1 MKTVNGSGVRHE
13 LWFRFCTFLFG
24 IIFLLFFPLIIG
36 FVYGD
41 KVVASTLNLSVSSDI
56 VDLDISP
63 LGVTGSFAKSDN
75 INIAAST
82 TNATGYTLG
91 ISASSSDNYDRLINS
106 SSTSC
111 DNAGTN
117 TISTTGTKST
127 NCLTSINEATT
138 EEAFGALNGSN
149 YNGLWGYLPS
159 KYNST
164 SNSSFLPAPH
174 ASGDILDKTDSA
186 NATANTYTIAIGARV
201 DSTVKMDSYS
211 NTYNVL
217 LVSNAI
223 PYTITYNDG
232 VVSNMPVDVNSTS
245 ETTSVAISNLV
256 PVREGHTF
264 LGWCTVAPTTINN
277 IDTCVNGT
285 VYNAGDT
292 WIISDT
298 NVGNNNLI
306 LNAMWRKT
314 GGGGADA
321 TITVNIEVGAT
332 SVTFSNNT
340 DGSVT
345 ANSDGTKVHL
355 ISGETYTIFG
365 EYIEHS
371 AFSEWTITSGVIDNT
386 SSSVTTFVPD
396 GDATLTLS
404 VDYVPYMQDF
414 TLDTCVAT
422 ASNKD
427 VWVEDN
433 RDNEKYTVRYINGK
447 CWMTTNLNL
456 GSTSDT
462 MTLTPNDTNIKS
474 NYTLSQSTMS
484 NYKLYKANNKIC
496 SSSDPCYTYY
506 YWQIA
511 IAGTSVS
518 SSAGSSSNYDICPKG
533 WRLPTKSELTS
544 LKNVYSTGQTLTSS
558 PFNAVYSGYLS
569 DGSFSGLGVRGGL
582 LSSTRGAKD
591 GGGSYLYYTSTSS
604 GITDTYGYNEK
615 YEYGIRCIA
624 K

>member
-1 MKTVNGSGVRHE
+1 MKTANGSGIRYE
-13 LWFRFCTFLFG
+13 PWFRFCTFLFG
-24 IIFLLFFPLIIG
+24 VIFLLFFSLIIG

-41 KVVASTLNLSVSSDI
+41 KVIASTLNLSVSSDM

-201 DSTVKMDSYS
+201 DSMVKMDSYS

-245 ETTSVAISNLV
+245 ETTSVSISNLV

-306 LNAMWRKT
+306 LNKVIKKT
-314 GGGGADA
+314 
-321 TITVNIEVGAT
+321 
-332 SVTFSNNT
+332 F
-340 DGSVT
+340 
-345 ANSDGTKVHL
+345 
-355 ISGETYTIFG
+355 
-365 EYIEHS
+365 
-371 AFSEWTITSGVIDNT
+371 
-386 SSSVTTFVPD
+386 
-396 GDATLTLS
+396 
-404 VDYVPYMQDF
+404 
-414 TLDTCVAT
+414 
-422 ASNKD
+422 
-427 VWVEDN
+427 
-433 RDNEKYTVRYINGK
+433 
-447 CWMTTNLNL
+447 
-456 GSTSDT
+456 
-462 MTLTPNDTNIKS
+462 
-474 NYTLSQSTMS
+474 
-484 NYKLYKANNKIC
+484 
-496 SSSDPCYTYY
+496 
-506 YWQIA
+506 
-511 IAGTSVS
+511 
-518 SSAGSSSNYDICPKG
+518 
-533 WRLPTKSELTS
+533 
-544 LKNVYSTGQTLTSS
+544 
-558 PFNAVYSGYLS
+558 
-569 DGSFSGLGVRGGL
+569 
-582 LSSTRGAKD
+582 
-591 GGGSYLYYTSTSS
+591 
-604 GITDTYGYNEK
+604 
-615 YEYGIRCIA
+615 
-624 K
+624 